1 MTVSRIIEF
10 CACFLLAF
18 VVLAAI
24 SFMTLRPALQET
36 RAEARLEWDA
46 FIRAVNER
54 NDLLPGLVEAVKGFE
69 PGHGRLAERSLAA
82 RSIAMRAGDPDN
94 IVASVD
100 DIERSLT
107 QIGRLVHAQPDLG
120 RYTPFAGPWE
130 EVRMISRRVAE
141 KRSAYNKTARLY
153 NRLLTPFPQ
162 NMLTTVF
169 GFVPLSVYPDA
180 RPIEGAE
187 APTVRHEAPVSR

>member
-1 MTVSRIIEF
+1 
-10 CACFLLAF
+10 
-18 VVLAAI
+18 
-24 SFMTLRPALQET
+24 MTLRPALQET

-46 FIRAVNER
+46 FIRAMNER

-153 NRLLTPFPQ
+153 NRLLTPFPPKHVDHRVW
-162 NMLTTVF
+162 LCPRL
-169 GFVPLSVYPDA
+169 GVYPDA